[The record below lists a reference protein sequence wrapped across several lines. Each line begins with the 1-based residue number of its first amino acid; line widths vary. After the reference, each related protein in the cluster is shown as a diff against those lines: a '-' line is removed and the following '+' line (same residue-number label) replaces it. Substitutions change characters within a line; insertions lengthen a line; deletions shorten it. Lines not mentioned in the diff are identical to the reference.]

1 MALLLP
7 RAGQVCSPLSCL
19 PSLAEDRSL
28 ACGTA
33 RRLEPASR
41 CPRCHTCSH
50 DLCVCDG
57 IFSELR
63 CYKSRPVRWTR
74 KQLFYACFSVLTL
87 LRSKQSSQQRLLC
100 TTNSRQIEFTT
111 AVGALAKQSRKFA
124 AQKQELALCRQHEPC
139 AAHED
144 SAEAG
149 DAHDEGRQEDQ
160 SRARAAEST

>member
-1 MALLLP
+1 MGFSASCAATNRNLLDG
-7 RAGQVCSPLSCL
+7 RESNYSM
-19 PSLAEDRSL
+19 LAL
-28 ACGTA
+28 ACCHCSGASKA
-33 RRLEPASR
+33 RN
-41 CPRCHTCSH
+41 
-50 DLCVCDG
+50 
-57 IFSELR
+57 
-63 CYKSRPVRWTR
+63 
-74 KQLFYACFSVLTL
+74 SV
-87 LRSKQSSQQRLLC
+87 SNGLLC